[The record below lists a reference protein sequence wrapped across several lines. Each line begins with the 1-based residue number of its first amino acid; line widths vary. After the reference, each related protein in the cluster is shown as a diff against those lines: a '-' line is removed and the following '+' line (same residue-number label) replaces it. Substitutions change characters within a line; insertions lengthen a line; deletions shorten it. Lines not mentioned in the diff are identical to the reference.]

1 MISFYTSLAFK
12 LFPFV
17 YRCLKNDNFFK
28 STLLYKFST
37 EGHIHSRSQGSNH
50 LFQEDICLF
59 SQLLCTLKGSQR
71 AVILMLGKR
80 VKEFLEGFSS
90 NFLPFWGNKVFWTNS
105 YMNVMDMLIA
115 KCIFSE

>member
-1 MISFYTSLAFK
+1 MIISLKVPFFISFQQKDIFIIA
-12 LFPFV
+12 
-17 YRCLKNDNFFK
+17 
-28 STLLYKFST
+28 
-37 EGHIHSRSQGSNH
+37 SQGSNH
-50 LFQEDICLF
+50 LFQDRKEGICLF

-90 NFLPFWGNKVFWTNS
+90 NFLPFWGNKVFWINS